1 MENIENCTTCGCPKR
16 ELTMWEKFIE
26 KVNAVY
32 YMLII
37 RRIYRHREDKNL
49 IKRFE
54 NELDK
59 QSKYYGNSF
68 IDDCRPELIKI
79 FKKSLNQ
86 GWSGSV
92 APYFIHSLAKTIEDG
107 LHFRALS
114 PLTLDEDEWGDLL
127 EYGDGKAHYQNKRN
141 SAVFKDKKDNRPY
154 YLDAFYKYTN
164 AKFDIHTNTWSFRNP
179 DESKICWSGTVY
191 VIKKDALSKSPSQLT
206 IDDII
211 CTSFGYIKDLEKFSN
226 QYYEIPTVE
235 IFDSSDT
242 HNDFICNYCLETDF
256 PEDFFDIYEFKM
268 RDVNSEDFEV
278 IKKTYMELEGHTKK
292 K

>member
-1 MENIENCTTCGCPKR
+1 MEKIENCTCGCQKR

-32 YMLII
+32 YRLII
-37 RRIYRHREDKNL
+37 SRIYKHRGDKNL
-49 IKRFE
+49 IKRFK

-68 IDDCRPELIKI
+68 INDCRPELIKI

-114 PLTLDEDEWGDLL
+114 PLTLDEDEWSDLHD
-127 EYGDGKAHYQNKRN
+127 YRDDRAYYQNKRN
-141 SAVFKDKKDNRPY
+141 SGVFKDAKDNKPY
-154 YLDAFYKYTN
+154 YLYAVSKYNN
-164 AKFDIHTNTWSFRNP
+164 ATFDIHTNTWSFRNS
-179 DESKICWSGTVY
+179 DEPKIYWNGSVY
-191 VIKKDALSKSPSQLT
+191 VIKKDALSKDPSELT
-206 IDDII
+206 IDDVIF
-211 CTSFGYIKDLEKFSN
+211 TSSEYIKDLKKFSS
-226 QYYEIPTVE
+226 QSYEIPTVE

-242 HNDFICNYCLETDF
+242 HGDFICNYCFETDF

-268 RDVNSEDFEV
+268 RDVHSEDFNV
-278 IKKTYMELEGHTKK
+278 IKKAYMNMELEKHAK
-292 K
+292 

>member
-1 MENIENCTTCGCPKR
+1 MEKIENCTCGCQKR

-32 YMLII
+32 YRLII
-37 RRIYRHREDKNL
+37 SRIYKHRGDKNL
-49 IKRFE
+49 IKRFK
-54 NELDK
+54 NELDR

-68 IDDCRPELIKI
+68 INDCRPELIKI

-114 PLTLDEDEWGDLL
+114 PLTLDEDEWSDLYD
-127 EYGDGKAHYQNKRN
+127 YGDDRAYYQSKRN
-141 SAVFKDKKDNRPY
+141 SGVFKVAKDNKPY
-154 YLDAFYKYTN
+154 YLYAVSKYNN
-164 AKFDIHTNTWSFRNP
+164 ATFDIHTNTWSFRNS
-179 DESKICWSGTVY
+179 DEPKIYWNGSVY
-191 VIKKDALSKSPSQLT
+191 VIKKDALSKDPSELT

-211 CTSFGYIKDLEKFSN
+211 FTSSEYIKDLKKFSS
-226 QYYEIPTVE
+226 QSYEIPTVE
-235 IFDSSDT
+235 ILDSSDT
-242 HNDFICNYCLETDF
+242 NGDFICNYCLETDV

-268 RDVNSEDFEV
+268 RDVHPEDFKV
-278 IKKTYMELEGHTKK
+278 IKKAYMNMKLEKHAK
-292 K
+292 